1 MVKQVEASI
10 EKLERDIYTYI
21 DSIKDLVSEELWQN
35 ILLDCS
41 KNELFILWLLY
52 RNKEVNMTQIAQ
64 YIKAPLNTATGIISR
79 MEKRDLVL
87 RERSIEDKRIVTIR
101 LGASGNT
108 YMQGILKEAM
118 YYGTRMLELFSKEE
132 LALLI
137 RMMDTFLVMMKEEH
151 VKKETHSTKKIKKIS
166 IE

>member
-1 MVKQVEASI
+1 MEANI
-10 EKLERDIYTYI
+10 EKLEQDIYTYI
-21 DSIKDLVSEELWQN
+21 DNIKDFLTEELWQN

-41 KNELFILWLLY
+41 KNELLILWLLY

-64 YIKAPLNTATGIISR
+64 YIHAPLNTATGIICR
-79 MEKRDLVL
+79 MEKRDLIL

-101 LGASGNT
+101 LGALGNDQI
-108 YMQGILKEAM
+108 QGILKEIA

-132 LALLI
+132 LALLF
-137 RMMDTFLVMMKEEH
+137 RMMDTFSAMMKEEH
-151 VKKETHSTKKIKKIS
+151 RKSKTPEVKKIKKIS